1 MKTLITRNPLGRWMC
16 MLMASLLLCV
26 LTIQGQSLAQ
36 MRLVPID
43 LSETIPDNDITALYQ
58 DHDGFVW
65 IGTSN
70 GLYRY
75 DGRHVQC
82 YRNTLLFPHLL
93 PSNEITCM
101 LDDGNNRLWIGT
113 RQGVCR
119 MNLKDGSTQSYD
131 FKDFANSNIVKCML
145 FTRDETLWIGSEGGL
160 YRYQPKDDTFVLQC
174 SERGNAKVPQASI
187 TTLFEDHKGYV
198 WIGTWDHGLYRYN
211 PSDKSFYA
219 MPSFNPQQSAHVVYE
234 SNGVLWVGTWGSGLY
249 KISNPYDTNKPLRL
263 TQYTLVNTNG
273 RLQSNIIWDINRDQ
287 NTGLLWVGTNE
298 GLTLVENADQ
308 PHSNLLALPA
318 SLNPEP
324 DYFGRGASCFLC
336 DRDNQMW
343 AVAGQHGMVLAQTNP
358 LFFSQRLLPPRYL
371 YNDVITCL
379 EVMPNGNVWV
389 GLRRKGLLVYPD
401 NKKDNYS
408 LVSLPSSAS
417 FIKPLTANA
426 ALVGT
431 EFAGLYVVENG
442 KITRQFN
449 KDNCPFIKTD
459 NIYCLAFDKHSNWLI
474 GTYQGLSVRFANGKG
489 VHVEGK
495 QLGLLANS
503 DIRSITSAADG
514 TIWLGTRKNGLL
526 RLRGDLSKPND
537 MTLRQYTRL
546 ADTELELRNVFKL
559 LVDRCGRLWACTKE
573 AGLLVYD
580 AKSDMFVSA
589 SSRFGI
595 PDKEV
600 YSIEESANGN
610 LWIAMRNELI
620 CLSFDADGM
629 VGGMRTYQRRM
640 VIGSQYFGYGQSS
653 ANNADGIAFG
663 FNTGFVSFPD
673 LLPASESNP
682 FRPMITD
689 ILVDGMPISLM
700 KEDERNDV
708 SPLLPPYTET
718 LTLAPMQR
726 ELTLRYSSFNYN
738 SETCPR
744 FSYRLEGY
752 DDDWMYPDASQSEV
766 VYSNLTPGSYTFRLR
781 HTDASGNWSADEQV
795 IHIHVLAPFYLRWY
809 AWVVY
814 VILMGC
820 AIYMVVRY
828 FKNKEE
834 VNRQLQLAHMERHN
848 IEQLNHKKLQFFTNI
863 THDLMTPLTIIS
875 ATISQ
880 LVQTYP
886 EAKDDCRTI
895 NSNVN
900 RLMRLLQQILE
911 FRKTE
916 TGNQHL
922 RVSQGSVSDFVR
934 NEVESIMP
942 ITYKKN
948 IRLSV
953 NCQPEH
959 IVGYFDCDKL
969 DKILYNLIS
978 NATKYNREDG
988 HIEVSLTCDDGQ
1000 WAIIR
1005 VKDDGAGIA
1014 ADKLPSLFQ
1023 RFYEGEHRR
1032 FNTYGMGIGLSLVK
1046 DLVTLHHGT
1055 VAVESELGKGSTF
1068 TVTLPINRDA
1078 FAEEEIEDSMQM
1090 MVANM
1095 STTADTKPV
1104 RPANKQAPTIL
1115 VVEDN
1120 EELLLLL
1127 KRLLEPNYQVLTAY
1141 NGREAIEVADNE
1153 KVDLIL
1159 TDVMMPVMDGI
1170 EMTRELRNRPD
1181 APNCPIIM
1189 LTAKHDDEARA
1200 EAYQAG
1206 ADAYITKP
1214 FNTSVLQVR
1223 IKNLLQHKEKADK
1236 EISDKLFGGIKDVKI
1251 AGSDQEFLNKC
1262 IEMVQ
1267 QHLDNADFDLP
1278 TFAELMNTS
1287 KSTLY
1292 KKLRMITG
1300 LSTSAFIRS
1309 IRMKSAIE
1317 LLRKNPN
1324 AHVSDIAYAV
1334 GYNDPKYF
1342 SSCFKK
1348 DFGCLPTEY
1357 AKREASASSQ
1367 GETEDAPSKA

>member
-1 MKTLITRNPLGRWMC
+1 
-16 MLMASLLLCV
+16 MLMASLLLCA
-26 LTIQGQSLAQ
+26 LAIQGQSLAQ

-82 YRNTLLFPHLL
+82 HRNTLLFPHLL

-101 LDDGNNRLWIGT
+101 LDDGNNHLWIGT

-131 FKDFANSNIVKCML
+131 FKDFANSNYVKCML

-160 YRYQPKDDTFVLQC
+160 YRYQPKDDSFVLQC
-174 SERGNAKVPQASI
+174 RERGNAKVPQASV

-234 SNGVLWVGTWGSGLY
+234 GNGVLWVGTWGSGLY

-263 TQYTLVNTNG
+263 NQYTLVNTNG
-273 RLQSNIIWDINRDQ
+273 RLKSNIIWDISRDQ
-287 NTGLLWVGTNE
+287 NTGLLWVGTSG

-318 SLNPEP
+318 SLNPGP
-324 DYFGRGASCFLC
+324 DYFGMGASCFLC

-343 AVAGQHGMVLAQTNP
+343 AVAGHHGMVLAQTNP
-358 LFFSQRLLPPRYL
+358 LFFSQRLLPSRYL

-389 GLRRKGLLVYPD
+389 GLRSKGLLVCPD
-401 NKKDNYS
+401 NKEDNYS
-408 LVSLPSSAS
+408 LVSLPSRAT

-431 EFAGLYVVENG
+431 EYAGLYVVENG
-442 KITRQFN
+442 KIARQFN
-449 KDNCPFIKTD
+449 KDNCPFIKAD
-459 NIYCLAFDKHSNWLI
+459 NIYSLAFDKHSNWLI

-489 VHVEGK
+489 VHVDGK

-503 DIRSITSAADG
+503 DIRSITSAVDG

-546 ADTELELRNVFKL
+546 ADTELVLRNVFKL
-559 LVDRCGRLWACTKE
+559 LVDRRGRLWACTKE

-580 AKSDMFVSA
+580 AKNDRMVSA
-589 SSRFGI
+589 SSRYGI

-610 LWIAMRNELI
+610 LWISMRNELI

-653 ANNADGIAFG
+653 ANNADGITFG

-673 LLPASESNP
+673 LLPASESNS

-708 SPLLPPYTET
+708 SPLLPPYTEK

-795 IHIHVLAPFYLRWY
+795 IHINVLAPFYLRWY

-834 VNRQLQLAHMERHN
+834 VNRQLQLARMERHN
-848 IEQLNHKKLQFFTNI
+848 MEQLNHKKLQFFTNI

-948 IRLSV
+948 IQLSV

-959 IVGYFDCDKL
+959 IEGYFDCDKL

-988 HIEVSLTCDDGQ
+988 HIEVSLTCDEGQ

-1078 FAEEEIEDSMQM
+1078 FAEEEIEDSKQM

-1120 EELLLLL
+1120 EELLLLI
-1127 KRLLEPNYQVLTAY
+1127 KRLLESDYQVLTAY
-1141 NGREAIEVADNE
+1141 NGREAIEVVDNE
-1153 KVDLIL
+1153 KVNLIL

-1181 APNCPIIM
+1181 ALNCPIIM

-1214 FNTSVLQVR
+1214 FNTSVLLVR

-1236 EISDKLFGGIKDVKI
+1236 EISDKLFGGIKDVKL

-1262 IEMVQ
+1262 IQMVQ
-1267 QHLDNADFDLP
+1267 QHIDNADFDLP

-1324 AHVSDIAYAV
+1324 AHVSDIAYSV

-1357 AKREASASSQ
+1357 AKREASGSAKA
-1367 GETEDAPSKA
+1367 ETEGATTK

>member
-503 DIRSITSAADG
+503 DIRSITSAPDG

-559 LVDRCGRLWACTKE
+559 LVDR
-573 AGLLVYD
+573 
-580 AKSDMFVSA
+580 
-589 SSRFGI
+589 
-595 PDKEV
+595 
-600 YSIEESANGN
+600 
-610 LWIAMRNELI
+610 
-620 CLSFDADGM
+620 
-629 VGGMRTYQRRM
+629 
-640 VIGSQYFGYGQSS
+640 
-653 ANNADGIAFG
+653 
-663 FNTGFVSFPD
+663 
-673 LLPASESNP
+673 
-682 FRPMITD
+682 
-689 ILVDGMPISLM
+689 
-700 KEDERNDV
+700 
-708 SPLLPPYTET
+708 
-718 LTLAPMQR
+718 
-726 ELTLRYSSFNYN
+726 
-738 SETCPR
+738 
-744 FSYRLEGY
+744 
-752 DDDWMYPDASQSEV
+752 
-766 VYSNLTPGSYTFRLR
+766 
-781 HTDASGNWSADEQV
+781 
-795 IHIHVLAPFYLRWY
+795 
-809 AWVVY
+809 
-814 VILMGC
+814 
-820 AIYMVVRY
+820 
-828 FKNKEE
+828 
-834 VNRQLQLAHMERHN
+834 
-848 IEQLNHKKLQFFTNI
+848 
-863 THDLMTPLTIIS
+863 
-875 ATISQ
+875 
-880 LVQTYP
+880 
-886 EAKDDCRTI
+886 
-895 NSNVN
+895 
-900 RLMRLLQQILE
+900 
-911 FRKTE
+911 
-916 TGNQHL
+916 
-922 RVSQGSVSDFVR
+922 
-934 NEVESIMP
+934 
-942 ITYKKN
+942 
-948 IRLSV
+948 
-953 NCQPEH
+953 
-959 IVGYFDCDKL
+959 
-969 DKILYNLIS
+969 
-978 NATKYNREDG
+978 
-988 HIEVSLTCDDGQ
+988 
-1000 WAIIR
+1000 
-1005 VKDDGAGIA
+1005 
-1014 ADKLPSLFQ
+1014 
-1023 RFYEGEHRR
+1023 
-1032 FNTYGMGIGLSLVK
+1032 
-1046 DLVTLHHGT
+1046 
-1055 VAVESELGKGSTF
+1055 
-1068 TVTLPINRDA
+1068 
-1078 FAEEEIEDSMQM
+1078 
-1090 MVANM
+1090 
-1095 STTADTKPV
+1095 
-1104 RPANKQAPTIL
+1104 
-1115 VVEDN
+1115 
-1120 EELLLLL
+1120 
-1127 KRLLEPNYQVLTAY
+1127 
-1141 NGREAIEVADNE
+1141 
-1153 KVDLIL
+1153 
-1159 TDVMMPVMDGI
+1159 
-1170 EMTRELRNRPD
+1170 
-1181 APNCPIIM
+1181 
-1189 LTAKHDDEARA
+1189 
-1200 EAYQAG
+1200 
-1206 ADAYITKP
+1206 
-1214 FNTSVLQVR
+1214 
-1223 IKNLLQHKEKADK
+1223 
-1236 EISDKLFGGIKDVKI
+1236 
-1251 AGSDQEFLNKC
+1251 
-1262 IEMVQ
+1262 
-1267 QHLDNADFDLP
+1267 
-1278 TFAELMNTS
+1278 
-1287 KSTLY
+1287 
-1292 KKLRMITG
+1292 
-1300 LSTSAFIRS
+1300 
-1309 IRMKSAIE
+1309 
-1317 LLRKNPN
+1317 
-1324 AHVSDIAYAV
+1324 
-1334 GYNDPKYF
+1334 
-1342 SSCFKK
+1342 
-1348 DFGCLPTEY
+1348 
-1357 AKREASASSQ
+1357 
-1367 GETEDAPSKA
+1367 

>member
-1 MKTLITRNPLGRWMC
+1 

-101 LDDGNNRLWIGT
+101 LDDGNNHLWIGT

-211 PSDKSFYA
+211 PSDRSFYA

-379 EVMPNGNVWV
+379 DVMPNGNVWV

-408 LVSLPSSAS
+408 LVPLPSSAS

-546 ADTELELRNVFKL
+546 ADTELVLRNVFKL
-559 LVDRCGRLWACTKE
+559 LVDRRGRVWACTKE

-620 CLSFDADGM
+620 CLSFDTDGM

-653 ANNADGIAFG
+653 ANNTDGITFG

-689 ILVDGMPISLM
+689 ILVDGTPISVM
-700 KEDERNDV
+700 KEDDRHDV
-708 SPLLPPYTET
+708 SPLLPPYTER
-718 LTLAPMQR
+718 LTLAPTQR

-795 IHIHVLAPFYLRWY
+795 VHITVLAPFYLRWY
-809 AWVVY
+809 AWMVY
-814 VILMGC
+814 VLLAAC

-834 VNRQLQLAHMERHN
+834 VNHQLQLAHMERHN

-948 IRLSV
+948 LKLSV
-953 NCQPEH
+953 TCQPEH
-959 IVGYFDCDKL
+959 IDGYFDCDKL

-988 HIEVSLTCDDGQ
+988 HIEVSLTCDDGRL
-1000 WAIIR
+1000 AVIR

-1055 VAVESELGKGSTF
+1055 VTVESELGKGSTF
-1068 TVTLPINRDA
+1068 TVALPINREA
-1078 FAEEEIEDSMQM
+1078 FAESEIEDSNQM
-1090 MVANM
+1090 MVASM
-1095 STTADTKPV
+1095 STTADTQSAT
-1104 RPANKQAPTIL
+1104 PADKQAPTIL

-1120 EELLLLL
+1120 EDLLLLL

-1141 NGREAIEVADNE
+1141 NGREAIEVVDNE

-1170 EMTRELRNRPD
+1170 QMTQQLRNRPD

-1189 LTAKHDDEARA
+1189 LTAKHDDESRA

-1214 FNTSVLQVR
+1214 FNTSVLLVR
-1223 IKNLLQHKEKADK
+1223 IKNLLQHKEKTDK
-1236 EISDKLFGGIKDVKI
+1236 EISEKLFGGIKDVKI

-1367 GETEDAPSKA
+1367 GDTEDAPSKA

>member
-1 MKTLITRNPLGRWMC
+1 
-16 MLMASLLLCV
+16 MLMASLLLCA

-101 LDDGNNRLWIGT
+101 LDDGTCHLWIGT

-211 PSDKSFYA
+211 PSDRSFYA

-379 EVMPNGNVWV
+379 DVMPNGNVWV

-537 MTLRQYTRL
+537 MTLRQYNRL
-546 ADTELELRNVFKL
+546 ANTELELNYVFKL
-559 LVDRCGRLWACTKE
+559 LVDRRGRVWACTKE

-580 AKSDMFVSA
+580 AKSDLFVSA

-620 CLSFDADGM
+620 CLSFDTDGM
-629 VGGMRTYQRRM
+629 VGGMRTYERRM
-640 VIGSQYFGYGQSS
+640 VIGAQFFGYGQSS
-653 ANNADGIAFG
+653 ANNTDGITFG

-673 LLPASESNP
+673 LLPAGEGNP

-689 ILVDGMPISLM
+689 ILVDGTPISVM
-700 KEDERNDV
+700 KEDDRHDV
-708 SPLLPPYTET
+708 SPLLPPYTER
-718 LTLAPMQR
+718 LTLAPTQR

-752 DDDWMYPDASQSEV
+752 DNEWMYPDASQNEV

-795 IHIHVLAPFYLRWY
+795 LHITVLAPFYLRWY
-809 AWVVY
+809 AWMVY
-814 VILMGC
+814 VLLAAC

-834 VNRQLQLAHMERHN
+834 VNHQLQLAHMERHN

-880 LVQTYP
+880 LVQAYP

-959 IVGYFDCDKL
+959 IDGYFDCDKL

-988 HIEVSLTCDDGQ
+988 HIEVSLTCDDGRL
-1000 WAIIR
+1000 AVIR

-1055 VAVESELGKGSTF
+1055 VTVESELGKGSTF
-1068 TVTLPINRDA
+1068 TVALPINREA
-1078 FAEEEIEDSMQM
+1078 FAESEIEDSNQM
-1090 MVANM
+1090 MVASM
-1095 STTADTKPV
+1095 STTADTQSST
-1104 RPANKQAPTIL
+1104 PADKQAPTIL

-1120 EELLLLL
+1120 EDLLLLL

-1141 NGREAIEVADNE
+1141 NGREAIEVVDNE

-1170 EMTRELRNRPD
+1170 QMTQQLRNRPD

-1189 LTAKHDDEARA
+1189 LTAKHDDESRA

-1214 FNTSVLQVR
+1214 FNTSVLLVR
-1223 IKNLLQHKEKADK
+1223 IKNLLQHKEKTDK
-1236 EISDKLFGGIKDVKI
+1236 EISEKLFGGIKDVKI

-1367 GETEDAPSKA
+1367 GDTEDAPSKA

>member
-1 MKTLITRNPLGRWMC
+1 

-75 DGRHVQC
+75 DGLHVQC

-318 SLNPEP
+318 SLNPGP

-343 AVAGQHGMVLAQTNP
+343 AVAGQNGMVLAQTNP

-401 NKKDNYS
+401 SKDDSYS

-546 ADTELELRNVFKL
+546 ADTELVLRNVFKL
-559 LVDRCGRLWACTKE
+559 LVDRRGRVWACTKE

-620 CLSFDADGM
+620 CLSFDTDGM

-653 ANNADGIAFG
+653 ANNADGITFG

-673 LLPASESNP
+673 
-682 FRPMITD
+682 
-689 ILVDGMPISLM
+689 
-700 KEDERNDV
+700 
-708 SPLLPPYTET
+708 LPPYTET

-738 SETCPR
+738 SETCQR

-752 DDDWMYPDASQSEV
+752 DNEWMYPDATQSEV

-795 IHIHVLAPFYLRWY
+795 VHITVLAPFYLRWY

-814 VILMGC
+814 VLLAAC

-886 EAKDDCRTI
+886 EAKEDCRTI

-948 IRLSV
+948 VQLSV

-959 IVGYFDCDKL
+959 IEGYFDCDKL

-988 HIEVSLTCDDGQ
+988 HIEVSLTCDDGRL
-1000 WAIIR
+1000 AIIR

-1068 TVTLPINRDA
+1068 TVAIPINRDA
-1078 FAEEEIEDSMQM
+1078 FAEEEIEDSNQM

-1141 NGREAIEVADNE
+1141 NGREAIEVVDNE

-1170 EMTRELRNRPD
+1170 EMTRELRNRPE

-1189 LTAKHDDEARA
+1189 LTAKHDDETRA

-1251 AGSDQEFLNKC
+1251 TGSDQEFLNKC